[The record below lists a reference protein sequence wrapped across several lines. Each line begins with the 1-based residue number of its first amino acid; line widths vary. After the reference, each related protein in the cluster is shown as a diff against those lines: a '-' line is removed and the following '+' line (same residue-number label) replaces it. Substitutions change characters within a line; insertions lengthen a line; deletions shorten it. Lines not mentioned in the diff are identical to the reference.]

1 MTEESSEDWLPP
13 GWTVEVRVRKHGK
26 RDKYYF
32 APSSGLR
39 FNSRAEVSRYLNTQE
54 VCNSKPEQKIQD
66 TQEVCNTKP
75 EQKIKDTQEVCNPKP
90 EQKIKDTLK
99 RSAKNVVVEKA
110 IAEGLPP
117 GWIKEIRVTKKG
129 HKIRR
134 DPFYTDPV
142 SGYIFHSMKDAL
154 RYVET
159 GELGRLASKPKDNG
173 STDVELEDDN
183 IASLAVA
190 KKQKSALS
198 STREEIICD
207 QSSKW
212 DVMVKDEPMLKPS
225 CTEKCVP
232 LSEHTS
238 DQCRLDTDLNSS
250 NLPETKVSEQIEG
263 KNDSAKS
270 VFVSAPAVEL
280 HPANQS
286 LKSKETMHENE
297 KTQLDMR
304 KSKSKKEYNLP
315 RRASKRLAGLD
326 IDPTPELK
334 TSRARRFGKQPGE
347 AGASTPPSS
356 SPGSL
361 AHWASLEPAQ
371 LEAGMEAESK
381 FDSSKNTKVLVES
394 INCKHTSAD
403 MTTPG
408 GHAGKIQEENKDEKK
423 PKSSVV
429 LPVENLSI
437 SEELSG
443 RIGKG
448 NEENEKPDIPVDLPS
463 MDLWS
468 DPCIQF
474 AIKTLTGEGIDR
486 PKSTELS
493 SVSNNSQLATG
504 DLATSA
510 SPDKTKMEET
520 ENKGD
525 KKQGCSVVLPVP
537 EEHARK
543 VENNYRDYE
552 KPGSPLNMAFSDS
565 WMDPCIEFAVKTLTG
580 AIPVDC
586 VLDIQD
592 SFHSQQSSSQTQASS
607 GLTSSTVGYNK
618 FCQTDFLGKKI
629 DTLEMPNYRHQAL
642 VEPVLP
648 QTGNVSLQNSATTV
662 LRRQSEGRGDRC
674 Q

>member
-1 MTEESSEDWLPP
+1 M
-13 GWTVEVRVRKHGK
+13 
-26 RDKYYF
+26 
-32 APSSGLR
+32 
-39 FNSRAEVSRYLNTQE
+39 
-54 VCNSKPEQKIQD
+54 
-66 TQEVCNTKP
+66 
-75 EQKIKDTQEVCNPKP
+75 
-90 EQKIKDTLK
+90 
-99 RSAKNVVVEKA
+99 
-110 IAEGLPP
+110 
-117 GWIKEIRVTKKG
+117 
-129 HKIRR
+129 
-134 DPFYTDPV
+134 
-142 SGYIFHSMKDAL
+142 HSQC
-154 RYVET
+154 
-159 GELGRLASKPKDNG
+159 LAG
-173 STDVELEDDN
+173 
-183 IASLAVA
+183 
-190 KKQKSALS
+190 
-198 STREEIICD
+198 
-207 QSSKW
+207 
-212 DVMVKDEPMLKPS
+212 
-225 CTEKCVP
+225 
-232 LSEHTS
+232 
-238 DQCRLDTDLNSS
+238 RLDTDLSSS

-263 KNDSAKS
+263 RNDSAKS
-270 VFVSAPAVEL
+270 VFVSAPAVGL

-286 LKSKETMHENE
+286 LKSKGTMHENE
-297 KTQLDMR
+297 KTQLHMC

-347 AGASTPPSS
+347 AGDSTPPSS
-356 SPGSL
+356 SLGSL
-361 AHWASLEPAQ
+361 AHWASPEPAQ

-381 FDSSKNTKVLVES
+381 FDSSKNTKVVVES
-394 INCKHTSAD
+394 INSKHTSAD

-408 GHAGKIQEENKDEKK
+408 EHAGKIQEENKDEKR
-423 PKSSVV
+423 PKSSIV
-429 LPVENLSI
+429 LPVGNLSI

-493 SVSNNSQLATG
+493 LVLNNSQLATG
-504 DLATSA
+504 DLATSGE
-510 SPDKTKMEET
+510 TKMEET
-520 ENKGD
+520 ENNGD

-607 GLTSSTVGYNK
+607 GLTSSTVGFNK

-662 LRRQSEGRGDRC
+662 LHRQSEGRGDRR